1 MYFIVDTTSSPAELV
16 KQYQTSNVCKV
27 CSLFFLNHFLYFEE
41 CHTTVTEEKAISTEV
56 KIESDHQVSEYIS
69 SIIIILKNF
78 NSRQNEI

>member
-1 MYFIVDTTSSPAELV
+1 MYFIVDTSSSAEMV

-27 CSLFFLNHFLYFEE
+27 SSLFFLNHFLYFAEF
-41 CHTTVTEEKAISTEV
+41 HTTVTEEKAISTEV